1 MRVGAALLEH
11 VRAAGKSSVAVV
23 GIAKNVGKTVT
34 MRALYEAAYA
44 QGVRVGLVSAGRD
57 GEAFD
62 AVFENPKP
70 RLWLYPGTWIA
81 TASAAMPE
89 RMRVAERSSLPTA
102 CGPLEYARV
111 TQEAYYEL
119 VGPPTAAGLR
129 EAVNALAQRCALVL
143 IDGAIDRLAVIA
155 TGDDAI
161 IAACGA
167 AAAQTQNDVVN
178 EIRALVDRLRIP
190 KFDPHEPAL
199 FIEGALLTDAASK
212 YVAEKESRQIVVES
226 PAAILLDGRIAARS
240 LSRLRLRCRRTVDVV
255 AVTVASIGPQ
265 STLEP
270 RRFLHE
276 VASATGLPTYD
287 VYAGAAAG
295 RGIISRTRG
304 SRTILHPERVAVAAA
319 LGREAI
325 ESNEFIVMR
334 DELHGH
340 FPDEVRVVREA
351 PTYLLCEIS

>member
-11 VRAAGKSSVAVV
+11 VRAAGKTSVAVV

-44 QGVRVGLVSAGRD
+44 RGVSIGLVSAGRD
-57 GEAFD
+57 GEAVD

-81 TASAAMPE
+81 TASEAIPQ
-89 RMRVAERSSLPTA
+89 RMRVDERSSLPTA

-119 VGPPTAAGLR
+119 VGPPTALGLR
-129 EAVNALAQRCALVL
+129 AAVDALAQRCNLVL
-143 IDGAIDRLAVIA
+143 IDGAIDRLAVVA

-167 AAAQTQNDVVN
+167 AAAATQTGVVE
-178 EIRALVDRLRIP
+178 EIRSLVDRLHVP
-190 KFDPHEPAL
+190 KFDAREPAL
-199 FIEGALLTDAASK
+199 FVEGALLPAAASK
-212 YVAEKESRQIVVES
+212 FLTEKESRQIVVES
-226 PAAILLDGRIAARS
+226 PAAILLDGRVAARAFS
-240 LSRLRLRCRRTVDVV
+240 QLKLRCRRPVKVV
-255 AVTVASIGPQ
+255 AVTVASIGPHGAFEPRAFLREVAQ
-265 STLEP
+265 ST
-270 RRFLHE
+270 R
-276 VASATGLPTYD
+276 LPTYD
-287 VYAGAAAG
+287 VYASAAAG
-295 RGIISRTRG
+295 PGIVSATQRSRMM
-304 SRTILHPERVAVAAA
+304 LHPNRAEAEAA

-325 ESNEFIVMR
+325 ESDEFIVMR
-334 DELHGH
+334 DDFRGGLPAGI
-340 FPDEVRVVREA
+340 RVVREA

>member
-57 GEAFD
+57 GEAVD
-62 AVFENPKP
+62 AVFDNPKP

-81 TASAAMPE
+81 TASEAIPQQ
-89 RMRVAERSSLPTA
+89 MRVDERSSLPTA

-111 TQEAYYEL
+111 TKEAYYEL
-119 VGPPTAAGLR
+119 IGPPSALGLR
-129 EAVNALAQRCALVL
+129 AAVDALAQRCGLVL

-167 AAAQTQNDVVN
+167 AAAATQNDVVDQ
-178 EIRALVDRLRIP
+178 IRSLVDRLRIP
-190 KFDPHEPAL
+190 QFDAQEQSL
-199 FIEGALLTDAASK
+199 LVEGALLPEAASK
-212 YVAEKESRQIVVES
+212 LLAAKESRQIVVES
-226 PAAILLDGRIAARS
+226 PAAILLEGRLAARAF
-240 LSRLRLRCRRTVDVV
+240 SRLKLRCRRAVDVV
-255 AVTVASIGPQ
+255 AITVASIGPQ
-265 STLEP
+265 GAFEP
-270 RRFLHE
+270 RAFLHE
-276 VASATGLPTYD
+276 VAEATQLPTYD
-287 VYAGAAAG
+287 VYASAAAG
-295 RGIISRTRG
+295 PGTLSYSRR
-304 SRTILHPERVAVAAA
+304 SRSMLHPNRVGIEAA

-325 ESNEFIVMR
+325 ESDEFIVMR
-334 DELHGH
+334 DEFRGSLPEG
-340 FPDEVRVVREA
+340 VRVVREA

>member
-57 GEAFD
+57 GEATD

-81 TASAAMPE
+81 TAFAALPDQ
-89 RMRVAERSSLPTA
+89 MRVEERSSLPTA

-111 TQEAYYEL
+111 TREAFFEL
-119 VGPPTAAGLR
+119 IGPPTAAGLR
-129 EAVNALAQRCALVL
+129 AAVDALAQRCGLVL

-161 IAACGA
+161 VAACGA
-167 AAAQTQNDVVN
+167 AAAATQSEVVG
-178 EIRALVDRLRIP
+178 EIRSLVDRLRVP
-190 KFDPHEPAL
+190 QYDPLQPAL
-199 FIEGALLTDAASK
+199 FVDGALLPDAAAAF
-212 YVAEKESRQIVVES
+212 VAEKERRQIVVES
-226 PAAILLDGRIAARS
+226 PAAILLDGRIARRAFS
-240 LSRLRLRCRRTVDVV
+240 ALQLRCRRPVDVV

-265 STLEP
+265 NAFDP
-270 RRFLHE
+270 REFLRE
-276 VASATGLPTYD
+276 VAEATNLPVYD

-295 RGIISRTRG
+295 SGIISSSRG
-304 SRTILHPERVAVAAA
+304 SRTILHPDRLRVAAA

-325 ESNEFIVMR
+325 ESDEFIVMR
-334 DELHGH
+334 EDLRGAL
-340 FPDEVRVVREA
+340 PDGVSVVREA
-351 PTYLLCEIS
+351 PAYLLCEIS